1 MKHTVSLA
9 KEFPKGLVERLAAY
23 YDVIRI
29 DIARPD
35 SFSAEAREASVL
47 VTLGSFASGPALMDA
62 LPKLRL
68 IVTYGTGFEGVDL
81 EAARARGIQVANGGE
96 SNADA
101 VAEFAVGLLLA
112 LSRDMV
118 LGDRSLRRGEW
129 RDQIMGRMRL
139 SPGVAGQ
146 RVGIY
151 GLGTIGRKIARLL
164 EPFRVEIAYHN
175 RRPRADVS
183 YAYHDSLL
191 ALATWAD
198 VLMVA
203 VRADKSNTHA
213 VNADVLR
220 ALGPG
225 GRLVNVSRGIA
236 VDEVALC
243 DALEQRLIAGA
254 ALDVFEVEPNIPDRL
269 LARDDVILTPHM
281 AAICGN
287 AQRAQFE
294 TLKANLTAHFAGRP
308 PVTLVQG

>member
-1 MKHTVSLA
+1 MRHTVLLA
-9 KEFPKGLVERLAAY
+9 KEFPKGLVERLAADY
-23 YDVIRI
+23 EVIRI
-29 DIARPD
+29 DNLRPQ
-35 SFSAEAREASVL
+35 SVSTEARAASVL

-62 LPKLRL
+62 LPKLQL
-68 IVTYGTGFEGVDL
+68 IITYGTGFEGVDL
-81 EAARARGIQVANGGE
+81 EAARARGIKVANGGE

-101 VAEFAVGLLLA
+101 VAEFAVGMLLA
-112 LSRDMV
+112 LSRDMM

-129 RDQIMGRMRL
+129 RDQIIGRMRL

-151 GLGTIGRKIARLL
+151 GLGTIGFKIARLL

-175 RRPRADVS
+175 RRPRAEVP
-183 YAYHDSLL
+183 YAYHDSLPGL
-191 ALATWAD
+191 AAWAD

-225 GRLVNVSRGIA
+225 GRLVNISRGIA
-236 VDEVALC
+236 VDEAALC

-254 ALDVFEVEPNIPDRL
+254 ALDVFEVEPNVPERL
-269 LARDDVILTPHM
+269 IGRDDVILTPHM
-281 AAICGN
+281 AAISGN

-294 TLKANLTAHFAGRP
+294 TLKANLAAHFAGRP